1 MRIRRVWRCVLG
13 AMLLLPWIGPDGGA
27 LMRAAHAEAP
37 PAGAKPFPLTRT
49 GTVKGRGKMF
59 YIDGAAVI
67 PRTAD
72 IRVEQGVTIFGI
84 NHASLDVQGGLE
96 VHGTEDTWVTIH
108 KVDFSPTTKPL
119 QSLHLDMVDFR
130 GCTFKHDDT
139 QSLGGKI
146 TIENSCLQRDCVF
159 DVRLTGGFL
168 KIMTVEFGMSCRV
181 RSIRDKGNRTPIE
194 FEVRSSWMKAIQFSG
209 PAAAV
214 FRHSEIRGGLTCEH
228 VTQVEVD
235 GCDVSETLSFAQ
247 EPTDSFKKI
256 VLTKCNLYGGA
267 TVVCARAK
275 GPKTKKERVR
285 LQRFYFGPKKGPAIL
300 KKDEIAALV
309 RDGADLEDGNVK
321 VIWTKPKKRP
331 HVLVNYDTLRD
342 RAPDLR

>member
-1 MRIRRVWRCVLG
+1 MGILLALTFGFGGPWRLRV
-13 AMLLLPWIGPDGGA
+13 
-27 LMRAAHAEAP
+27 AHAEDP
-37 PAGAKPFPLTRT
+37 PAGAKPFPLTKT
-49 GTVKGRGKMF
+49 GTVKGRGKQF

-96 VHGTEDTWVTIH
+96 VHGTQDTWVTIH
-108 KVDFSPTTKPL
+108 HVDFSPTKKPL
-119 QSLHLDMVDFR
+119 HSLHLDMVDFR
-130 GCTFKHDDT
+130 GCTFKHSDT
-139 QSLGGKI
+139 QSMGGKI

-168 KIMTVEFGMSCRV
+168 KIMTVEFGMPCKV
-181 RSIRDKGNRTPIE
+181 RCIRDEGNRTPIE
-194 FEVRSSWMKAIQFSG
+194 FDVRSSWMKSIHLSG

-235 GCDVSETLSFAQ
+235 GCDISETLSFAQ
-247 EPTDSFKKI
+247 EATDSFKKLT
-256 VLTKCNLYGGA
+256 LTKCNLFNEA
-267 TVVCARAK
+267 TVVCARPT

-285 LQRFYFGPKKGPAIL
+285 LQRFYFGPKGGPGIR
-300 KKDEIAALV
+300 KKDVIGGLV
-309 RDGADLEDGNVK
+309 RDGTDASDGNVK
-321 VIWTKPKKRP
+321 VNWTKPAKRP
-331 HVLVNYDTLRD
+331 HVLVNYDTLRN